1 MSERDVTAYLERI
14 GFDAPVRHDLDTL
27 AALQIAHLQ
36 AVPFEALEVFC
47 GRPVVADDDWAWNKV
62 VERGRGG
69 WCFEANGAFAVLL
82 GELGFEVRRLG
93 AAVLLAGPNVL
104 VDHLVLEVQLD
115 EPYLVEVGFGDNA
128 PITPLRLSQRGPIET
143 IGGTFE
149 FLSSPHGT
157 TLAQHVDGVPEAR
170 YRFKRVAHRLAD
182 FEAASAR
189 LRGDPTLH
197 WSTSPFATRL
207 DDADGT
213 RLTLTRNQL
222 KTIDAH
228 GNVDREP
235 VPPESWNDVLR
246 ERFGIAETVT
256 PDQLIKQDGRTAP

>member
-1 MSERDVTAYLERI
+1 MTALTPEQIQERLIIHPSWRLEGVWLAR
-14 GFDAPVRHDLDTL
+14 DL
-27 AALQIAHLQ
+27 Q
-36 AVPFEALEVFC
+36 F
-47 GRPVVADDDWAWNKV
+47 
-62 VERGRGG
+62 
-69 WCFEANGAFAVLL
+69 
-82 GELGFEVRRLG
+82 
-93 AAVLLAGPNVL
+93 
-104 VDHLVLEVQLD
+104 
-115 EPYLVEVGFGDNA
+115 
-128 PITPLRLSQRGPIET
+128 
-143 IGGTFE
+143 
-149 FLSSPHGT
+149 
-157 TLAQHVDGVPEAR
+157 
-170 YRFKRVAHRLAD
+170 AD